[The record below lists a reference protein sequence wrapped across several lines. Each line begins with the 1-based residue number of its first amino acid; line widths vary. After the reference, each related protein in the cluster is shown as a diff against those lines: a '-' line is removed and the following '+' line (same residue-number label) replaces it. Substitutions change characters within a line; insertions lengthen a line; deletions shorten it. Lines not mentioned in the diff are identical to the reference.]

1 MQVFFWFLFLTLW
14 YLHIFYFYDRLG
26 YIFYNFLLYSMS
38 PMRREFIYEIWPI
51 FRESLQSLFPVVL
64 IIGLFQLLVFQSI
77 PDNIIWIILWVVVVW
92 LGLSTFLV
100 GLKYG
105 IFPMGAGLTDE
116 FIKRKQYKLILI
128 FGFLIW
134 FAATITEPTLFIIA
148 QKASIASEW
157 RIDETILRYVVALA
171 VWVWVFIWLWR
182 IIKGIPLRYVFLV
195 THSLLVIVT
204 AFTPREMVGLSYDLW
219 WASVST
225 ITVPLLAAIGM
236 ALSMNIKWRSPVVD
250 WFGLIAIASVI
261 SMFFVKVY
269 GIIVFNFLPAP
280 ESTATVLHVASTTMS
295 YTIDTLLLW
304 LMRTIRDI
312 LPIIVIIFVFQFIV
326 LKKKTSLKELI
337 VNILWIWWAIF
348 WLYAFL
354 VGLDIWLL
362 SLWDQMAEAF
372 SLRWDTFLIY
382 LFAFCIGFGTSIA
395 EPGVLTVVKKVSEL
409 SEWRINALVM
419 RILIALGVGIGLL
432 LASYRLIHGLD
443 IGSIFIV
450 GYITVVW
457 LTLLIPKHIIALAFD
472 SGTITTSTI
481 TVPII
486 ASLALGLAT
495 NMSPGDAM
503 IEGFGMIGF
512 ACLFP
517 IIMVMIYTVIVE
529 SWHNKKSPI
538 V

>member
-1 MQVFFWFLFLTLW
+1 
-14 YLHIFYFYDRLG
+14 
-26 YIFYNFLLYSMS
+26 MS

-51 FRESLQSLFPVVL
+51 FYESLQSLLPVVL
-64 IIGLFQLLVFQSI
+64 IIGLFQVLAFQTI
-77 PDNIIWIILWVVVVW
+77 PDNIGWILLWVVIVW

-100 GLKYG
+100 WLKYG
-105 IFPMGAGLTDE
+105 IFPMGAGLMDE
-116 FIKRKQYKLILI
+116 FIKRKQYKLILV
-128 FGFLIW
+128 FGFLVG
-134 FAATITEPTLFIIA
+134 FAATITEPTLFVIA
-148 QKASIASEW
+148 QKASIASAG

-171 VWVWVFIWLWR
+171 VWVGVFVGLWR
-182 IIKGIPLRYVFLV
+182 IIRGIPLRYVFLA
-195 THSLLVIVT
+195 THSLLVIATV
-204 AFTPREMVGLSYDLW
+204 FTPREMIGLSYDLW

-250 WFGLIAIASVI
+250 GFGLIAIASVI

-269 GIIVFNFLPAP
+269 GIIVFNFLPPP
-280 ESTATVLHVASTTMS
+280 ELVTSTIQTTS
-295 YTIDTLLLW
+295 SSLYTFESLLAW

-312 LPIIVIIFVFQFIV
+312 LPIIVIIFVFQYIV
-326 LKKKTSLKELI
+326 LRKKSTIKELVINI
-337 VNILWIWWAIF
+337 VWIWGAIF

-354 VGLDIWLL
+354 VWLDIGLL
-362 SLWDQMAEAF
+362 SLGDQMATAF
-372 SLRWDTFLIY
+372 SLKWDVLLIY

-419 RILIALGVGIGLL
+419 RLLIALGVGIWLL

-443 IGSIFIV
+443 IGPIFIV
-450 GYITVVW
+450 GYLTVVW
-457 LTLLIPKHIIALAFD
+457 LTFLIPKHIIALAFD
-472 SGTITTSTI
+472 SGTLTTSTI

-517 IIMVMIYTVIVE
+517 IIMIMAYVVIVE
-529 SWHNKKSPI
+529 SWHTSPRAI
-538 V
+538 